1 MNRKVREM
9 RRLIAALACLV
20 LLAGCNKAAQS
31 SSSIAT
37 VDVVRITANWPK
49 FLNYQNQLQ
58 SDMQALESS
67 RSSDADKRR
76 ARQALQARYIQ
87 AQREV
92 TEEMR
97 TASEQVAK
105 TKNFKLVLTR
115 EYVGYGGTDITPDVE
130 KVLNITEKATP
141 KP

>member
-1 MNRKVREM
+1 MRKLV
-9 RRLIAALACLV
+9 LALGCALA
-20 LLAGCNKAAQS
+20 LAGCGKSAS

-67 RSSDADKRR
+67 RASEADKRK
-76 ARQALQARYIQ
+76 ARVALQERYVQ

-92 TEEMR
+92 TEDVR
-97 TASEQVAK
+97 AASQKVAERR
-105 TKNFKLVLTR
+105 NFKLVLTR
-115 EYVGYGGTDITPDVE
+115 EFVGYGGTDITPDVE
-130 KVLNITEKATP
+130 KILDITETATP